1 MVTVS
6 FPANALTVTFFVISI
21 TSAFLVPFL
30 LIIGFAMT
38 LLSLCCETN
47 YTKNC
52 KTLEK
57 LDFGKSSGSRT
68 NYQQY
73 QSQQG
78 QRGTRGVYTSYS
90 NLANNTADIIKDVQY
105 FNKNIVIEPVQK
117 GKYNVQNISIKGSKT
132 GYEVN
137 KASSRISDRRPWEID
152 AKNGEDVF
160 SGRVSDDSEIISED
174 LLKKIPGIDE
184 NTKFYHKEIT
194 ITPVVVPPPNFS
206 QK

>member
-1 MVTVS
+1 MPKQGNKY
-6 FPANALTVTFFVISI
+6 FNKNIVIQPVVAGTRIEDSSRTGI
-21 TSAFLVPFL
+21 SSA
-30 LIIGFAMT
+30 
-38 LLSLCCETN
+38 
-47 YTKNC
+47 
-52 KTLEK
+52 
-57 LDFGKSSGSRT
+57 SRT

-78 QRGTRGVYTSYS
+78 QRGTRGVYTSYN

-137 KASSRISDRRPWEID
+137 KASSRVSDRRPWEID
-152 AKNGEDVF
+152 AKSGEDVF
-160 SGRVSDDSEIISED
+160 SGRISDDSEVINED
-174 LLKKIPGIDE
+174 VLKKIPGIDE

-194 ITPVVVPPPNFS
+194 ITPVVIPPPNFS
-206 QK
+206 QQ